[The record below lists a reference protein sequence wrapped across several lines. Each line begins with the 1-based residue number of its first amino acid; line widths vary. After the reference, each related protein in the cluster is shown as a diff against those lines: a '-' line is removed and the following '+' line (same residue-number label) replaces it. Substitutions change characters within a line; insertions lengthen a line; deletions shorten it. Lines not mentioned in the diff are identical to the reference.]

1 MSELNNTDPGNLSK
15 FNSVFCDSTEAL
27 EWAYEN
33 RLPKSAIIKSSSPAM
48 LWDCKP
54 YVNNIESRWTIEKI
68 KKFKDSLRNMTEEI
82 FDTVLKVHGV
92 EREVALIVSQAAYI
106 FQKPLYKAACLDE
119 SDFTDPRLIIRVNGK
134 CGPQGNNINPPWDKL
149 LQTNPSLLII
159 DYTLTNDKWSLLST
173 QGVSLW
179 RRLQVAGYETI
190 AYRFAVKIMKYMPS
204 WLFKNE
210 ILMHNENE
218 LLIEAASILPFLG
231 NRDYLHSTTI
241 VDAVIKS
248 LAVNYPLTMKFEY
261 PIMTCAISIAQD
273 NTKDSGASIF
283 IDNNIFGIYPIHNF
297 NSECDSV
304 KDIYKNLQPASYSST
319 TLMIENNKSFQMDFL
334 KSAISLNKLLLNKQ
348 LDLLECSK
356 PKGWFLGQLT
366 IYTYPKKWK
375 VLQLEFV
382 RVVACKLFQTR
393 VIIDGLEVAEIL
405 FVPKK

>member
-82 FDTVLKVHGV
+82 FDTV
-92 EREVALIVSQAAYI
+92 
-106 FQKPLYKAACLDE
+106 
-119 SDFTDPRLIIRVNGK
+119 
-134 CGPQGNNINPPWDKL
+134 
-149 LQTNPSLLII
+149 
-159 DYTLTNDKWSLLST
+159 
-173 QGVSLW
+173 
-179 RRLQVAGYETI
+179 
-190 AYRFAVKIMKYMPS
+190 
-204 WLFKNE
+204 
-210 ILMHNENE
+210 
-218 LLIEAASILPFLG
+218 
-231 NRDYLHSTTI
+231 
-241 VDAVIKS
+241 
-248 LAVNYPLTMKFEY
+248 
-261 PIMTCAISIAQD
+261 
-273 NTKDSGASIF
+273 
-283 IDNNIFGIYPIHNF
+283 NNIFGIYPIHNF